1 MADTKSKTAGAGI
14 GGAEPAMSPRV
25 PAVPGT
31 KILLCKSGVKS
42 KTPDPAGADYGEL
55 FVNYHS
61 DSPML
66 CFRTMR
72 ARLSKSN
79 RLATLIVAAVRRPL
93 ALAMKSATRCG
104 MARIF
109 AYGMAAPG

>member
-1 MADTKSKTAGAGI
+1 MANTKSKTAGAGI

-42 KTPDPAGADYGEL
+42 KTPDPAAAEYGEV

-66 CFRTMR
+66 CFKDN
-72 ARLSKSN
+72 AGE
-79 RLATLIVAAVRRPL
+79 IVEIKPTRNMDSGGGDTPL
-93 ALAMKSATRCG
+93 ALAMRLVTRCG
-104 MARIF
+104 MACIF